1 MLHAYVDLITADP
14 QTLSGCIDYI
24 EHQARPTVEIQR
36 GSLGSLLLANPDD
49 GVAVFESLWATHI
62 AWDASENVAAAL
74 RGEVAG
80 QAGGSVTGTQYQLPV
95 FEHDARLH
103 GGERARLTRIEV
115 KPSAVT
121 DVSEAFGDSAVPL
134 LAVAPGFR
142 AALLLADP
150 DSGHLVSQTIWRD
163 PQTRAASP
171 SVAELIEAD
180 LLQSANCQIRAVE
193 DYSLVFSSAR
203 EA

>member
-1 MLHAYVDLITADP
+1 MLHAHLAVITADP
-14 QTLSGCIDYI
+14 KTLGSCIDYI
-24 EHQARPTVEIQR
+24 EHQARPMVESQR
-36 GSLGSLLLANPDD
+36 DGLGLLLLASPGD
-49 GVAVFESLWATHI
+49 GVAIFESLWAQHV
-62 AWDASENVAAAL
+62 ALDANEEIAAAL

-80 QAGGSVTGTQYQLPV
+80 QAGGSVTAARYQMPV
-95 FEHDARLH
+95 FEHDAPLD
-103 GGERARLTRIEV
+103 GGERVRVTRIEV

-121 DVSEAFGDSAVPL
+121 DVNEAFGDSAVPL
-134 LAVAPGFR
+134 LAPAPGFR
-142 AALLLADP
+142 SALLLADP

-180 LLQSANCQIRAVE
+180 LLPSASCQIRAVE
-193 DYSLVFSSAR
+193 DYNLVFSSAR

>member
-1 MLHAYVDLITADP
+1 MLHAYLDLITADP
-14 QTLSGCIDYI
+14 KTLSVCIDYI
-24 EHQARPTVEIQR
+24 EHQARPMVESQR
-36 GSLGSLLLANPDD
+36 DSLGLLLLANPDD
-49 GVAVFESLWATHI
+49 GVAVFESLWA
-62 AWDASENVAAAL
+62 AYVDLNASEEVAAAL
-74 RGEVAG
+74 RGEMAG
-80 QAGGSVTGTQYQLPV
+80 QAGGSVTAAPYQVPV
-95 FEHDARLH
+95 FEHDAPLH

-121 DVSEAFGDSAVPL
+121 DVIEAFGDSAVPL
-134 LAVAPGFR
+134 LAPAPGFR
-142 AALLLADP
+142 GALLLADP
-150 DSGHLVSQTIWRD
+150 DSGRLVSQTIWRD

-171 SVAELIEAD
+171 SVAELIKAD

>member
-1 MLHAYVDLITADP
+1 MLHAHLDLITTDP
-14 QTLSGCIDYI
+14 KTLSGYIDYI
-24 EHQARPTVEIQR
+24 EHQARPMVENQR
-36 GSLGSLLLANPDD
+36 DSLGLLLLASPGD
-49 GVAVFESLWATHI
+49 GVAVLESLWAQHI
-62 AWDASENVAAAL
+62 ALDASQEVTAAL
-74 RGEVAG
+74 RGEMAG
-80 QAGGSVTGTQYQLPV
+80 HAGGSVTAARYQMPV
-95 FEHDARLH
+95 FEHDAPLH

-121 DVSEAFGDSAVPL
+121 DVIEAFGDSAVPL
-134 LAVAPGFR
+134 LATAPGFR

-180 LLQSANCQIRAVE
+180 LLQSANCQIRAVQ
-193 DYSLVFSSAR
+193 DYSLVFSSDR

>member
-1 MLHAYVDLITADP
+1 MLHAYLDLITADP

-24 EHQARPTVEIQR
+24 QHQARPMVESQR
-36 GSLGSLLLANPDD
+36 GSLGLLLLASPDD
-49 GVAVFESLWATHI
+49 GVAVFESLWAQHV
-62 AWDASENVAAAL
+62 ALDASEEVSAAL

-80 QAGGSVTGTQYQLPV
+80 QAGGSVTAARYQVPV
-95 FEHDARLH
+95 FEHDAPLH

-121 DVSEAFGDSAVPL
+121 DVIEAFGDSAVPL
-134 LAVAPGFR
+134 LAPAPGFR
-142 AALLLADP
+142 GALLLADW

-163 PQTRAASP
+163 PQARAASP

-180 LLQSANCQIRAVE
+180 LLQSAGCQIRAVE
-193 DYSLVFSSAR
+193 DYTLVFSSAL